1 MSNKVTHLINNDNT
15 STSSKNLAAQKA
27 NIPII
32 TEEEYLELCNNNK
45 IKEVATK
52 IVLLEQ
58 ECQQGNSNKIQ
69 ELEKIVSNLSLE
81 EMLAIDE
88 YIYQKKLLTK

>member
-1 MSNKVTHLINNDNT
+1 M
-15 STSSKNLAAQKA
+15 
-27 NIPII
+27 
-32 TEEEYLELCNNNK
+32 NNNK

-69 ELEKIVSNLSLE
+69 ELEKIVSKLSLE
-81 EMLAIDE
+81 EMLAIDK

>member
-1 MSNKVTHLINNDNT
+1 M
-15 STSSKNLAAQKA
+15 
-27 NIPII
+27 
-32 TEEEYLELCNNNK
+32 NNNK

-81 EMLAIDE
+81 EMLAIDK

>member
-1 MSNKVTHLINNDNT
+1 M
-15 STSSKNLAAQKA
+15 
-27 NIPII
+27 
-32 TEEEYLELCNNNK
+32 NNNK

-69 ELEKIVSNLSLE
+69 ELERIVSNLSLE

>member
-1 MSNKVTHLINNDNT
+1 M
-15 STSSKNLAAQKA
+15 
-27 NIPII
+27 
-32 TEEEYLELCNNNK
+32 NNNK

>member
-1 MSNKVTHLINNDNT
+1 M
-15 STSSKNLAAQKA
+15 
-27 NIPII
+27 
-32 TEEEYLELCNNNK
+32 NNNK

-69 ELEKIVSNLSLE
+69 ELEKIVSNLNLE

>member
-1 MSNKVTHLINNDNT
+1 M
-15 STSSKNLAAQKA
+15 
-27 NIPII
+27 
-32 TEEEYLELCNNNK
+32 NNNK

-69 ELEKIVSNLSLE
+69 ELEKIVSSLSLE

>member
-1 MSNKVTHLINNDNT
+1 MNK
-15 STSSKNLAAQKA
+15 
-27 NIPII
+27 
-32 TEEEYLELCNNNK
+32 
-45 IKEVATK
+45 
-52 IVLLEQ
+52 

>member
-1 MSNKVTHLINNDNT
+1 M
-15 STSSKNLAAQKA
+15 
-27 NIPII
+27 
-32 TEEEYLELCNNNK
+32 NNNK

-58 ECQQGNSNKIQ
+58 ECQQGNSNKMQ

>member
-1 MSNKVTHLINNDNT
+1 M
-15 STSSKNLAAQKA
+15 
-27 NIPII
+27 
-32 TEEEYLELCNNNK
+32 NNNK

-52 IVLLEQ
+52 IILLEQ

>member
-1 MSNKVTHLINNDNT
+1 MNND
-15 STSSKNLAAQKA
+15 
-27 NIPII
+27 
-32 TEEEYLELCNNNK
+32 K

-58 ECQQGNSNKIQ
+58 EYQQGNSNKIQ

-88 YIYQKKLLTK
+88 YIYQKKILTK